1 MSKIKCLKT
10 PHLITVKL
18 KNISKQEVSYLPTY
32 SGLYLKRNIFKKKF
46 FTDIID
52 LGLHFDFCENESYST
67 FVAKAGFFLHAKIY
81 LRNNELFTNW
91 KCVIK

>member
-1 MSKIKCLKT
+1 MLEN
-10 PHLITVKL
+10 PHLSTVKL

-32 SGLYLKRNIFKKKF
+32 SGLYLKKEHFQKKI

-67 FVAKAGFFLHAKIY
+67 FVAKAGFFLHGKIY
-81 LRNNELFTNW
+81 LRNRELFTN
-91 KCVIK
+91 